1 MKTIEHSKKSTLVH
15 LRSTRND
22 HSEKTRRKVIGLL
35 NTPLRAGIELQAQ
48 TRQSLV
54 SVYGPCFITA
64 QWLFDEINEEVKHN
78 VRSMADRAVQ
88 LGWTVEGTTAAEAA
102 KSSAPEGRPALT
114 SCRDQIIAL
123 AESLATFGKNVRQA
137 IRQSHELGDVDTAT
151 TLTRVS
157 RGIDKWLWM
166 VQAHLQEG

>member
-1 MKTIEHSKKSTLVH
+1 MKTIQHSKKSTRVH

-22 HSEKTRRKVIGLL
+22 HSEKTRRKVSGLL

-48 TRQSLV
+48 TKQSLV
-54 SVYGPCFITA
+54 SVYGPCSITA
-64 QWLFDEINEEVKHN
+64 QRLFDEINEEVKHN

-88 LGWTVEGTTAAEAA
+88 LGRTVEGTTPAEAA
-102 KSSAPEGRPALT
+102 KPSAPEGRPALT
-114 SCRDQIIAL
+114 SGRDQVIAL
-123 AESLATFGKNVRQA
+123 AESLATFGKKVRQA

>member
-15 LRSTRND
+15 LRSRRND
-22 HSEKTRRKVIGLL
+22 HSEKTRRKVIGVL
-35 NTPLRAGIELQAQ
+35 NTSLRAGMELQAQ
-48 TRQSLV
+48 TKQSLV
-54 SVYGPCFITA
+54 SVNGPCSSTA
-64 QWLFDEINEEVKHN
+64 QRLLDEINEEVKHN
-78 VRSMADRAVQ
+78 VRSMAERAAQ
-88 LGWTVEGTTAAEAA
+88 LGWTVEGTTPAEAA
-102 KSSAPEGRPALT
+102 ESAAPEGRPAFT

-157 RGIDKWLWM
+157 RGVDKWLWM
-166 VQAHLQEG
+166 VQAHLQES